1 MAKVKKRNADYH
13 EDLVESLKDPE
24 EAIGYLRAAL
34 EESDVPEVFLVA
46 LRNVAEARGMTRLAR
61 EARLNRE
68 NLYKI
73 LSSRGNPELSSLYAL
88 LDALGLKLSIELKRA
103 C

>member
-1 MAKVKKRNADYH
+1 MSKVSKRNASYH

-34 EESDVPEVFLVA
+34 EESDMPEVFLVA
-46 LRNVAEARGMTRLAR
+46 LRNVAEARGMSRVAR
-61 EARLNRE
+61 DARLNRE
-68 NLYKI
+68 NLYKA
-73 LSSRGNPELSSLYAL
+73 LSRKGNPELSSLYAL

-103 C
+103 S